1 MMNAA
6 PVFYQSFV
14 LIRLF
19 LFKQK
24 TAYEMR
30 ISDWS
35 SDVCSSDLAIRGAAA
50 RRLRP
55 ILMTSIATVMGAV
68 PLVMMGGAGAESR
81 ASIGVVIVSGVS
93 LATLITLFLIPI
105 LYSRLAGR
113 TVSPQT
119 VGREL
124 DAALEAQKPAE

>member
-1 MMNAA
+1 M
-6 PVFYQSFV
+6 FF
-14 LIRLF
+14 F
-19 LFKQK
+19 
-24 TAYEMR
+24 
-30 ISDWS
+30 S
-35 SDVCSSDLAIRGAAA
+35 S
-50 RRLRP
+50 RRRHTICALVTGVQTCALP
-55 ILMTSIATVMGAV
+55 IASIATVMGAV

-124 DAALEAQKPAE
+124 DAALEAQIGRAHV